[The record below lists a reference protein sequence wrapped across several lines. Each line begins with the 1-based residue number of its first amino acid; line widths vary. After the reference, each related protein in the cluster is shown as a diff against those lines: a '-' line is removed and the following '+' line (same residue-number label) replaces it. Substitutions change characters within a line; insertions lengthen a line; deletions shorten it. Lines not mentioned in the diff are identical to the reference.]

1 MRLLRRGISP
11 PCEPGEVPPQVP
23 PKAHRVNRDN
33 VRTGRE
39 PTDAT
44 GEQMGGVKSLQHSW
58 CRLLLLVGMVLALDR
73 VVLAGT
79 PMGPPRQPPIS
90 ETDVSPQSRPLTHS
104 QLLDEY
110 LARLQER
117 LKVETRSIQEPGL
130 VEVKLTIRKDG
141 SVTFGEIVVLD
152 GPTSLRNDLLPLVN
166 QLGPLPP
173 PPIDADI
180 LAVSMLLPL
189 RYPGPDL
196 LDSIGQMH

>member
-1 MRLLRRGISP
+1 MRLLRRGTSP
-11 PCEPGEVPPQVP
+11 RELEEVLPQVP
-23 PKAHRVNRDN
+23 PKAHRVNPDN

-44 GEQMGGVKSLQHSW
+44 GEQMGGVKYLQHSW
-58 CRLLLLVGMVLALDR
+58 CRLLLLVGMLLAIGGF
-73 VVLAGT
+73 VLAGA
-79 PMGPPRQPPIS
+79 PMSPPRQSPLS
-90 ETDVSPQSRPLTHS
+90 ETDVSPQSRPLTHA

-117 LKVETRSIQEPGL
+117 LKLETRSIQEPGL

-152 GPTSLRNDLLPLVN
+152 GPASLRNDLLPLVN

-173 PPIDADI
+173 PPMDADI

-196 LDSIGQMH
+196 LDSIDRAH

>member
-1 MRLLRRGISP
+1 MR
-11 PCEPGEVPPQVP
+11 
-23 PKAHRVNRDN
+23 
-33 VRTGRE
+33 
-39 PTDAT
+39 
-44 GEQMGGVKSLQHSW
+44 GVKHLQHSW
-58 CRLLLLVGMVLALDR
+58 CGFLCLAGVLLAIGG
-73 VVLAGT
+73 VVLAAA
-79 PMGPPRQPPIS
+79 PMSPRRQPPIS

-117 LKVETRSIQEPGL
+117 LKLETRSIREPGL

-152 GPTSLRNDLLPLVN
+152 GPASLRNDLLPLVN

-180 LAVSMLLPL
+180 LTVSMLLPL

-196 LDSIGQMH
+196 LDSIGQVH